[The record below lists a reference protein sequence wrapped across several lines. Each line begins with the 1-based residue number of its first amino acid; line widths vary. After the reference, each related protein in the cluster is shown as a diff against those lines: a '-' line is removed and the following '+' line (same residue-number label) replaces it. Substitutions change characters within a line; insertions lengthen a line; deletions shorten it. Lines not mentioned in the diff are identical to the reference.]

1 MYNKKTFE
9 GIRALDTKRIF
20 VLGNGFDLAHYLPTA
35 YVHFMDAMKIVEDSE
50 EDTELGFDSLFR
62 KYIAGECSDRDK
74 DFFTKTRQL
83 YKTDDLRLSIHTVN
97 DLQEKLIN
105 NGWFQHFK
113 HHLTDVDT
121 WIDFETEIE
130 NVLLSINALLSKDF
144 DNSTISELDVEVDV
158 SSEYGENYQTNKA
171 EFDSFLG
178 DNLVQFSPRYLNEMR
193 FKSSKVQ
200 RILRSFS
207 ITSKAYGSYEE
218 VKDYG
223 MSKIVNLKSHD
234 SHGAREKTKIHKKY
248 RDSLFITFDIDRVV
262 KKKYLD
268 KFSSFYTGFK
278 ADELFK
284 RLSADLECFSEIF
297 TSYINLVINQLKP
310 VRPFNSFGDLGKEI
324 DAVYTFNYSN
334 TFERLY
340 PKILDDQLNQIEVEY
355 IHGSAERKNIVLGIS
370 DLDEEQLKKY
380 KVYGF
385 VKTFQKIVNNTDYMF
400 LDNTDVK
407 LMNKPPI
414 DYLLQNDY
422 EIIIWGHSLDSSD
435 AEYIREMFSLNS
447 ENLLNRVV
455 IKVWYHQSQHMSLA
469 NLMHIMGKDIIQE
482 WIKKGWL
489 VFELAPDIYTENHH

>member
-1 MYNKKTFE
+1 MYNEKTFE
-9 GIRALDTKRIF
+9 GVMALDTKRIF

-83 YKTDDLRLSIHTVN
+83 YKTDNLRLSIHTVN

-130 NVLLSINALLSKDF
+130 NVLLSIDTLLSKDF
-144 DNSTISELDVEVDV
+144 DHSTISSVNINFNT
-158 SSEYGENYQTNKA
+158 EYQIDRYQTSKA
-171 EFDSFLG
+171 DFDKFLG
-178 DNLVQFSPRYLNEMR
+178 DKLVQFSPKYLNEMR
-193 FKSSKVQ
+193 FKSTQIQ
-200 RILRSFS
+200 RILRDFS
-207 ITSKAYGSYEE
+207 IISKIFGSCEEISNYSMSKAVENFRLYDSHDKRE
-218 VKDYG
+218 KAKAD
-223 MSKIVNLKSHD
+223 KSHE
-234 SHGAREKTKIHKKY
+234 SSI
-248 RDSLFITFDIDRVV
+248 FMNFDIDRVIDT
-262 KKKYLD
+262 KYLD
-268 KFSSFYTGFK
+268 RISSSYTGFK
-278 ADELFK
+278 GAELFG
-284 RLSADLECFSEIF
+284 RLLADLTFFSEIF

-355 IHGSAERKNIVLGIS
+355 IHGSAERKNIVFGIS

-407 LMNKPPI
+407 LINKPPI

-455 IKVWYHQSQHMSLA
+455 IKV
-469 NLMHIMGKDIIQE
+469 
-482 WIKKGWL
+482 
-489 VFELAPDIYTENHH
+489 